1 MTQVHCDRK
10 HCLNNN
16 KYGICTAD
24 TIEYEGICQSYITQN
39 DARKTNCGLCRR
51 IHGKLKRNSNT
62 VLR

>member
-1 MTQVHCDRK
+1 MTRINCNRGR
-10 HCLNNN
+10 CLNN

-51 IHGKLKRNSNT
+51 TYGKLKRNSNT
-62 VLR
+62 VLK